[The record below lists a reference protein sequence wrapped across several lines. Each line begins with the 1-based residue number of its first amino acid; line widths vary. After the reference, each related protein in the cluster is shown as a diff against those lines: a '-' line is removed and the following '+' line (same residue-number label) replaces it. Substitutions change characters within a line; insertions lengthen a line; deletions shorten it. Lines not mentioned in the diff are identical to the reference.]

1 MKVRFVMWV
10 ARMLGVPIDVH
21 SSYFMKN
28 VANPAF
34 RHGVPH
40 TDGKP
45 IL

>member
-1 MKVRFVMWV
+1 MKAKMVMWF

-21 SSYFMKN
+21 PSHFPKN

-34 RHGVPH
+34 RYGVPH